1 MPIPR
6 QARGQERVA
15 HAEPLLPV
23 DHRAQS
29 PDPSHGP
36 PLTGPPSPDPR
47 HRTPVT
53 GESPV
58 RARGSPSEVL
68 FQLSL
73 HALEGVVHL
82 FKHLFRRHAELAE
95 LGA

>member
-1 MPIPR
+1 MPN
-6 QARGQERVA
+6 
-15 HAEPLLPV
+15 HC
-23 DHRAQS
+23 HR
-29 PDPSHGP
+29 
-36 PLTGPPSPDPR
+36 LITGPS
-47 HRTPVT
+47 HRTPVTGPPHRTPFT

-68 FQLSL
+68 FQLCL

>member
-1 MPIPR
+1 M
-6 QARGQERVA
+6 GQERVA
-15 HAEPLLPV
+15 HAEPLPPV

-29 PDPSHGP
+29 PDP
-36 PLTGPPSPDPR
+36 L

-68 FQLSL
+68 FQLCL

>member
-1 MPIPR
+1 MPNHRHRLITGPNHR
-6 QARGQERVA
+6 T
-15 HAEPLLPV
+15 PV
-23 DHRAQS
+23 
-29 PDPSHGP
+29 
-36 PLTGPPSPDPR
+36 TGPP

-73 HALEGVVHL
+73 HALKGVVHL

>member
-1 MPIPR
+1 MPNHCHRLITGPNHR
-6 QARGQERVA
+6 T
-15 HAEPLLPV
+15 PV
-23 DHRAQS
+23 
-29 PDPSHGP
+29 
-36 PLTGPPSPDPR
+36 TGPPVKGPP

-73 HALEGVVHL
+73 PALKGVVHL

>member
-1 MPIPR
+1 M
-6 QARGQERVA
+6 GQERVA
-15 HAEPLLPV
+15 HAEPLPPV

-29 PDPSHGP
+29 PDPRHRTPSQW
-36 PLTGPPSPDPR
+36 PPSPDPR
-47 HRTPVT
+47 HRTPAT

-73 HALEGVVHL
+73 HALKGVVHL